1 MERTCFYWRLFPG
14 TESAFD
20 RRLANLPGE
29 ILAGVGISGLSNLT
43 MFRRGTDV
51 WIYAECE
58 PNARTALDNLLADP
72 VIADWRASLQRVEV
86 AEQTGHDGRMLTYD
100 EVFHAD
106 GGGSGAFERGMFSLV
121 VAPRRIPEYD
131 ARHAHPWP
139 EMMAALDAS
148 GFHNYTG
155 FRRGSH
161 VVYYGEFHPDMAT
174 AVAAIGA
181 TEVNARWADSFA
193 GIITMLTDEAGA
205 LITAREVLHV
215 D

>member
-14 TESAFD
+14 TEKEFD

-29 ILAGVGISGLSNLT
+29 LPAALNASGLTNLT
-43 MFRRGTDV
+43 VFRRGTDA

-58 PNARTALDNLLADP
+58 PDAPTVLARVLSDP
-72 VIADWRASLQRVEV
+72 MIADWRASLETVV
-86 AEQTGHDGRMLTYD
+86 AELTGPDGGLFTYD

-106 GGGSGAFERGMFSLV
+106 GGGDAPFERGMFGLV

-131 ARHAHPWP
+131 ARHADPWP
-139 EMMAALDAS
+139 EMIVGLDAA
-148 GFHNYTG
+148 GFHNYSG

-161 VVYYGEFHPDMAT
+161 VVYYGEFYPDMAS

-181 TEVNARWADSFA
+181 TDVNTRWSDSFA
-193 GIITMLTDEAGA
+193 GIITTLTDEDGA
-205 LITAREVLHV
+205 LITAREVLHL